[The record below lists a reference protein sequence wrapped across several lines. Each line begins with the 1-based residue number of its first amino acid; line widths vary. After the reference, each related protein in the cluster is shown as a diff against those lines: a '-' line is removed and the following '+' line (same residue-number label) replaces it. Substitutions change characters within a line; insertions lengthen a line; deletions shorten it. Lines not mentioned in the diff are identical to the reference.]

1 MNFKKIILA
10 LSLSI
15 TLVGQDQNIF
25 YKDADIKT
33 FSQDI
38 ALLTNKTVILDPRVK
53 GVISVYSDAALD
65 TNSIWEVYVSTMEV
79 QGYNVLKDGDV
90 YRVIPSQEGVK
101 NFSEDGELSGSI
113 STEVIKLSYSSAKEI
128 VNAVKP
134 IVGVRSYIVALQNDR
149 EVLIA
154 DDSENLQRVKDVIRK
169 LDSDLDTTISEIK
182 LNNLSSIEALR
193 LITALKSDINTRFDK
208 LAVATFQGSN
218 KLILSGP
225 QEIVIRAKR
234 MLMQLDN
241 DNDVSDSSKV
251 IYLNYSKA
259 EDILKILNDVSGS
272 FNQEQNADYKTV
284 ITSHEET
291 NSIIIRS
298 NPQTIKLLFL
308 SLNN

>member
-10 LSLSI
+10 LSLS
-15 TLVGQDQNIF
+15 LALAGQDQNIF

-101 NFSEDGELSGSI
+101 NFSEDGEFSGSI

-208 LAVATFQGSN
+208 LAVATFQG
-218 KLILSGP
+218 LG
-225 QEIVIRAKR
+225 
-234 MLMQLDN
+234 MLLLPT
-241 DNDVSDSSKV
+241 
-251 IYLNYSKA
+251 Y
-259 EDILKILNDVSGS
+259 
-272 FNQEQNADYKTV
+272 
-284 ITSHEET
+284 
-291 NSIIIRS
+291 
-298 NPQTIKLLFL
+298 QTLY
-308 SLNN
+308 